1 MENRLTTVS
10 FMRTNA
16 RGWRRESWRLI
27 KIVNFE
33 GEWDL
38 GSPSELAVV
47 VNLWKSYHSQLWW
60 AIPVP
65 TITNFQCS
73 EIQVK
78 ISKDWGSTHKWKL
91 SSCLSSQFG
100 CDMLMKKTKNFLF
113 FKWKINFS
121 FCLTN
126 KEKLQQILLIE
137 KEIQNTQFNIHI
149 TAILMSL
156 VGNNWK
162 ICFVLI
168 KKKKEK

>member
-1 MENRLTTVS
+1 MGFGVAVRTGCCSKFMKILSQPALMSNPGPYNHKFSVQWNSSENFKRLRIHTQ
-10 FMRTNA
+10 M
-16 RGWRRESWRLI
+16 
-27 KIVNFE
+27 
-33 GEWDL
+33 
-38 GSPSELAVV
+38 
-47 VNLWKSYHSQLWW
+47 
-60 AIPVP
+60 
-65 TITNFQCS
+65 
-73 EIQVK
+73 
-78 ISKDWGSTHKWKL
+78 KL

-168 KKKKEK
+168 KMKERKVKVKKRKCVD